1 MTSLA
6 GPSRSSRA
14 ISESCSVAGISR
26 PVSLASPLSSTARVN
41 SSTNSGTPPVRST
54 IAAMVSSDNA
64 VRAATWATIVRTL
77 RALSRLSVICA

>member
-14 ISESCSVAGISR
+14 ISESCRVAGISR
-26 PVSLASPLSSTARVN
+26 PVSFASPLSSTARVN

-54 IAAMVSSDNA
+54 TVATVSSDSA
-64 VRAATWATIVRTL
+64 FGAATCATIVRMS
-77 RALSRLSVICA
+77 RALSRLSVICV